1 MTEPHS
7 GKVGL
12 DRLPSDKLGLLL
24 RVGSFIVLAW
34 TTLLFSPYVMVW
46 LAGSRELYFVVG
58 ALSSFA
64 AGAVANAV
72 IVRIFEHGR
81 LSDFGLGWTSGWSSS
96 YAPSP
101 YEAQSGGS
109 SDSASSPS
117 GSSAREVL
125 IGAALGIGAVL
136 LIVAVPLIAGDAVF
150 TAAPAVERRWASLL
164 LVSLVLLFGAAGEEM
179 MFHGYAFQ
187 LLVRSLGPFAT
198 ILPVGVLFG
207 LAHLGNPNATFLGI
221 LNTIGWGVLLGYA
234 YVRTGALWLSIG
246 MHFGW
251 NLALAL
257 SGANLSGF
265 TMGLTGYAL
274 RWRAGDLWSG
284 GGYGPEGSLLTT
296 AIVVSL
302 FFVVVRV
309 TPEWDV
315 LSEV

>member
-1 MTEPHS
+1 MTEPQP
-7 GKVGL
+7 GKLGL
-12 DRLPSDKLGLLL
+12 DRLPPDKLGLLL
-24 RVGSFIVLAW
+24 RTGSFVVLAW
-34 TTLLFSPYVMVW
+34 AALILSPYVMVW
-46 LAGSRELYFVVG
+46 LLGSRDLYFVIG

-64 AGAVANAV
+64 AGALANAI
-72 IVRIFEHGR
+72 IVRIFEHGQ
-81 LSDFGLGWTSGWSSS
+81 LSDLGLGWTSGWSGSHGSFSS
-96 YAPSP
+96 HGESA
-101 YEAQSGGS
+101 GS
-109 SDSASSPS
+109 S
-117 GSSAREVL
+117 GREL
-125 IGAALGIGAVL
+125 LTGAALGIGAAL
-136 LIVAVPLIAGDAVF
+136 LLLAGPLAAGEAAF
-150 TAAPAVERRWASLL
+150 APAPAVERRWASLL
-164 LVSLVLLFGAAGEEM
+164 LVGVVLLFGAAGEEM

-207 LAHLGNPNATFLGI
+207 LAHMGNPNATFLGI

-234 YVRTGALWLSIG
+234 YVRTQALWLPIG

-296 AIVVSL
+296 ALVVAL

-309 TPEWDV
+309 TPERDV